1 MSTDGQVFHE
11 CSPEA
16 PCVNTRDSFTSS
28 LTSPTNVG
36 VDPSVVGV
44 VTTDDNSNFPRFIV
58 ATSASLRSHKT
69 SPIWN
74 FFSNFDP
81 VFHPDKKHHRI
92 CLVCRD
98 LQIDTSI
105 SVGRDYS
112 NTPLV
117 AHLRTKHKVQYKEYL
132 AAKDGNGSAK
142 SKSKQSTVSS
152 HFSTVGDVQERFKR
166 KFARWVVE
174 DSLPLTICRSSG
186 LKSMI
191 KTANKTLTLPNYE
204 TLLDFLHTTKLG
216 AVGKMKV
223 FFRAKHFACTIDHW
237 TSFAQDNYG
246 AITLHLIDDFK
257 LKSFVLSCVKHE
269 NGCSGAE
276 MERQL
281 SSDLTSW
288 ELDKSFFISLVT
300 DTASNMNQLGE
311 RVCRWRDATQ
321 LRHHYCSD
329 HVLQRTAVMAF
340 SGNLVDHALNADVSV
355 SAVRKAK
362 DLVTFVKSSPIATEK
377 IRHAQVSLGSQSILK
392 LISDVETRWWST
404 HTLIERVL
412 KLRDALN
419 FVFDAEFRFRDSPN
433 QLTSLEKLRLTDS
446 DYDALTDILSL
457 LTPFKEAQLAL
468 EGETYVNL
476 SLLPLVIY
484 HLDQKLQVYEGAADP
499 LVQGALLDLMSRM
512 IVDFKNRWGDRV
524 TYSSHCV
531 RGDRRRQVGVPTYAF
546 WAMVLDPRTKK
557 MISKVLSPDEV
568 FALWQDVTDE
578 IIRIATENFEGNN
591 NQNPVP
597 VVAQPVRVAD
607 EDNIRNPNVGP
618 GFLRD
623 FQDDAAEPL
632 NAEIPAEILANSVRC
647 EVEKYKVAPG
657 CPLYSNDNHY
667 SCPLQWWS
675 IHVSEYP
682 HVWDMA
688 KRYLCIPATSAPAE
702 RVFSS
707 AANLVN
713 KKRILLNPDTVDLLI
728 YLRGN
733 STFVDWGDE

>member
-1 MSTDGQVFHE
+1 
-11 CSPEA
+11 
-16 PCVNTRDSFTSS
+16 
-28 LTSPTNVG
+28 
-36 VDPSVVGV
+36 
-44 VTTDDNSNFPRFIV
+44 
-58 ATSASLRSHKT
+58 
-69 SPIWN
+69 
-74 FFSNFDP
+74 
-81 VFHPDKKHHRI
+81 
-92 CLVCRD
+92 
-98 LQIDTSI
+98 
-105 SVGRDYS
+105 
-112 NTPLV
+112 
-117 AHLRTKHKVQYKEYL
+117 
-132 AAKDGNGSAK
+132 
-142 SKSKQSTVSS
+142 
-152 HFSTVGDVQERFKR
+152 
-166 KFARWVVE
+166 
-174 DSLPLTICRSSG
+174 
-186 LKSMI
+186 
-191 KTANKTLTLPNYE
+191 
-204 TLLDFLHTTKLG
+204 
-216 AVGKMKV
+216 
-223 FFRAKHFACTIDHW
+223 
-237 TSFAQDNYG
+237 
-246 AITLHLIDDFK
+246 
-257 LKSFVLSCVKHE
+257 
-269 NGCSGAE
+269 
-276 MERQL
+276 
-281 SSDLTSW
+281 
-288 ELDKSFFISLVT
+288 
-300 DTASNMNQLGE
+300 
-311 RVCRWRDATQ
+311 
-321 LRHHYCSD
+321 
-329 HVLQRTAVMAF
+329 VLQRTAVMAF
-340 SGNLVDHALNADVSV
+340 SGNLVDNALNADVSV

-568 FALWQDVTDE
+568 FALWQDVIDE

-607 EDNIRNPNVGP
+607 EDNIRNHNVGP

-675 IHVSEYP
+675 IHVSEFP